1 MGMKKTPLRINIRQN
16 QNVSSR
22 SYGHWFAEVDNLG
35 WLSTKALC
43 DHIAE
48 HGRIWTEDIVR
59 GVLSQLAECIPELV
73 GQGYGVKLDGLGTF
87 LPFAHSEG
95 VSREK
100 LLSDGYNPVLYVKGV
115 AIRFIPDGSEADN
128 LTSKA
133 FKQYCSLEAGD
144 AIKTVSVGEG
154 DEKKTYHLK
163 MPIEELVAGKPWP
176 TVEEDEP

>member
-1 MGMKKTPLRINIRQN
+1 MGLKKTPLRINIRQN

-35 WLSTKALC
+35 WLSTKARC
-43 DHIAE
+43 NHIAE

-95 VSREK
+95 VTKEK

-115 AIRFIPDGSEADN
+115 PLAESPMRNHPLTPMTKSRIADLMAPQGSHD
-128 LTSKA
+128 
-133 FKQYCSLEAGD
+133 SLELPPPQPLRD
-144 AIKTVSVGEG
+144 Q
-154 DEKKTYHLK
+154 
-163 MPIEELVAGKPWP
+163 ELVAIVLQCLLPH
-176 TVEEDEP
+176 